1 MSRKHRSGHKRKND
15 RILKIIAVL
24 LAIIILICGI
34 LYAISLWE
42 HHTGSYDETEKTDTV
57 SQVMEFNGK
66 TYDLNDAVETVLVL
80 GLDKFDR
87 EADDSYS
94 NSMQADFLMLL
105 VIDNKKE
112 ECTALH
118 INRDT
123 VTEMSVLGVAGDR
136 IDTVSQQLALA
147 HTYGNGKEI
156 SCRNTSEAVSAL
168 LLNIEIDHYVSVTM
182 DAVSTYNDLVGGVK
196 VRVLDDFRGLD
207 DTLIKGSEVTLRGEH
222 ALNYVRSRYGLDD
235 STNNRRMERQR
246 QYLEALYEKTV
257 ECLENDKDFIVDSVS
272 KISEDL
278 VSDCSANRLESIAEK
293 IADYKFAGI
302 RYIGGET
309 VMGDDYLEFY
319 PEAESIKETVVELF
333 YIQKTE

>member
-1 MSRKHRSGHKRKND
+1 MSRKHHSRHKKKND
-15 RILKIIAVL
+15 RILRIIAVI
-24 LAIIILICGI
+24 LAIIIVVCGV

-42 HHTGSYDETEKTDTV
+42 RYTGRYDEPDNTEVV
-57 SQVMEFNGK
+57 SQSMEFNGRQ
-66 TYDLNDAVETVLVL
+66 YDLNEKVETVLVL

-87 EADDSYS
+87 DDEDSYS

-105 VIDNKKE
+105 VIDNEKE

-123 VTEMSVLGVAGDR
+123 VAQMSVLGVAGDR

-156 SCRNTSEAVSAL
+156 SCRNTAEAVSDF

-182 DAVSTYNDLVGGVK
+182 DAVEKYNDLVGGVT
-196 VRVLDDFRGLD
+196 VRVLDDFSGID
-207 DTLIKGSEVTLRGEH
+207 DTLVKGREVTLRGEH

-246 QYLEALYEKTV
+246 QYLEALYRKTV
-257 ECLENDKDFIVDSVS
+257 ECLEEDEDFIVDSAS
-272 KISEDL
+272 KLTSDL
-278 VSDCSANRLESIAEK
+278 VSDCSASRLQSIAEK

-302 RYIGGET
+302 RDIEGET
-309 VMGDDYLEFY
+309 VMGETYLEFH
-319 PEAESIKETVVELF
+319 PDAESIKETVVELF
-333 YIQKTE
+333 YVPED